1 MGTSIVIPTCARE
14 QWLERSL
21 VTLAR
26 NLPRSCK
33 HNIEVVVVS
42 NGVPDC
48 SDQVVH
54 SIKNLD
60 RGLNIRHVHE
70 DVPGTL
76 AGRHRGAIETTGD
89 VICYLDD
96 DVEVSKTWFEAII
109 APLRDASV
117 DLVGGPCLP
126 VYWGTPPPW
135 LWSFFENHSQERLLC
150 SRLSLIDWGT
160 EECDVDSR
168 LVWTQNCA
176 IRRDSLFRFRGYHPG
191 RLPRRIEEFQGDE
204 ETGLSMKI
212 TALGGRTRYAPGA
225 MIWHNVPPERMRPS
239 YFEQRER
246 IQGICDSYTSIRKA
260 GGFSMSDP
268 RTDTCNAQATPWTL
282 RRMAQKAKA
291 WIKRRMNRKSV
302 VRGPDSPQDVVL
314 IEQIHEAVRAA
325 YHAGF
330 AFHQERARADERLL
344 KWILRPDYFDC
355 YLPEEGL
362 QALVERSD
370 SEG

>member
-1 MGTSIVIPTCARE
+1 VSTSIVIPTCGRE

-21 VTLAR
+21 ITLAR

-48 SDQVVH
+48 SDHVVH

-60 RGLNIRHVHE
+60 SGLNIRHVHE

-76 AGRHRGAIETTGD
+76 AGRHRGAFETTGD

-109 APLRDASV
+109 APFRDASV

-126 VYWGTPPPW
+126 IYWGKPPSW
-135 LWSFFENHSQERLLC
+135 LWSFFSGPSQEKWLC
-150 SRLSLIDWGT
+150 GFLSLIDWGA
-160 EECDVDSR
+160 EECDIDST
-168 LVWTQNCA
+168 LVWSQNCA
-176 IRRDSLFRFRGYHPG
+176 IRRDSLFRFRGFNPG

-204 ETGLSMKI
+204 ETGLSLKI
-212 TALGGRTRYAPGA
+212 QELGGRTRYVPGA
-225 MIWHNVPPERMRPS
+225 MIWHNVFQERMRLD
-239 YFEQRER
+239 YFEQRNR

-260 GGFSMSDP
+260 GGLAMSDRP
-268 RTDTCNAQATPWTL
+268 RTVMWAA

-291 WIKRRMNRKSV
+291 WVKGRMSRKPEGGVMVKR
-302 VRGPDSPQDVVL
+302 
-314 IEQIHEAVRAA
+314 IHEAVNAA
-325 YHAGF
+325 YHAGY
-330 AFHQERARADERLL
+330 AFHQERAKADERLL

-355 YLPEEGL
+355 YLPKEGL

-370 SEG
+370 NGR